1 MAELTQ
7 EEKEKAEA
15 LKTVREAA
23 EKTVKEK
30 LGDLLKAE
38 LSSEA
43 AKAEI
48 VKLLTEAFK
57 TAKLTDPIDD
67 VDKTISEMAKEMQK
81 QHDDL
86 AKIVKD
92 LTDKGLQG
100 NSVQKQVADF
110 VKDNFDK
117 IKQIQK
123 AGSGVLELKVV
134 GDMTAGNA
142 VVTTAGIVGTAGS
155 VSNPDGIPALV
166 GVQMSPPT
174 RVNLR
179 NAIINSLVNNFATSM
194 AAYPYTESV
203 AKDGDYSFV
212 AERGTKPK
220 IDFKIETRYA
230 QPVKAAAYVH
240 LSEESVQDIPG
251 LQSIAL
257 GYLRDK
263 HDLRKQRGILFGD
276 GTSPNPKGAT
286 LYGRDF
292 VAGDMANKV
301 RFPNFMD
308 VVNAAITDIFTTHN
322 FEDEMPY
329 EANLVLVN
337 PIDFFTELVSAKD
350 ERGLPLYPTAS
361 LFNRVVIGGVTIMPE
376 EMIPAGK
383 IFVSDMSKYNVSNY
397 VGYTIKIGWIND
409 DLIKNQ
415 FVIVGESRF
424 HAYVKKLDEQAFIYD
439 DFATIKSAISAIV

>member
-1 MAELTQ
+1 MAELTPEQ
-7 EEKEKAEA
+7 EKEQA
-15 LKTVREAA
+15 LKVIKASVEN
-23 EKTVKEK
+23 TVKEK

-38 LSSEA
+38 LSSSEA
-43 AKAEI
+43 KDQI
-48 VKLLTEAFK
+48 TKMLTEAFK
-57 TAKLTDPIDD
+57 TAKLTDPVDD
-67 VDKTISEMAKEMQK
+67 VDKTIGEMATAIQK

-86 AKIVKD
+86 AKLVND
-92 LTDKGLQG
+92 LTKNKMVN
-100 NSVQKQVADF
+100 NSANKQIADF
-110 VKDNFDK
+110 VQENFEK

-123 AGSGVLELKVV
+123 AGTGVIEFKVV

-142 VVTTAGIVGTAGS
+142 IVTAAGLTGTAGS

-166 GVQMSPPT
+166 GVQMANPT

-179 NAIINSLVNNFATSM
+179 NAIINELVNNFSTSL

-203 AKDGDYSFV
+203 PKDGDYAFV
-212 AERGTKPK
+212 AEKGSKPQ

-240 LSEESVQDIPG
+240 LSEESVQDVPG

-257 GYLRDK
+257 GYLKDK

-276 GTSPNPKGAT
+276 GNSPNPKGAT
-286 LYGRDF
+286 LYGRAF
-292 VAGDMANKV
+292 VAGGMANKV

-308 VVNAAITDIFTTHN
+308 VVNAAITDVFTTHN
-322 FEDEMPY
+322 FDDEMPY

-337 PIDFFTELVSAKD
+337 PLDFFTELVSAKD
-350 ERGLPLYPTAS
+350 ERGLPLYPSAS

-376 EMIPAGK
+376 EMIPSGK
-383 IFVSDMSKYNVSNY
+383 IFVADMSKYNVSNY
-397 VGYTIKIGWIND
+397 VGYTVKIGWIND
-409 DLIKNQ
+409 DLIKNL

-424 HAYVKKLDEQAFIYD
+424 HAYVKKLDQQAFIYD
-439 DFATIKSAISAIV
+439 DFATIKTAISATI